1 MQQTRT
7 RAPQDLSEN
16 SRKWWRTCIDSFEF
30 APPDLRLLEEC
41 CRAYDRILEA
51 RKVLA
56 RDGTYIEGRLGL
68 KPHPALLVERDSV
81 VLFSRLVRDLHL
93 PQAPDVP
100 NDALADALKA
110 KNGANAHG

>member
-7 RAPQDLSEN
+7 RAPQDLSET
-16 SRKWWRTCIDSFEF
+16 SRKWWKACLSNFEF
-30 APPDLRLLEEC
+30 APPDLALLEEA

-51 RKVLA
+51 RALVAK
-56 RDGTYIEGRLGL
+56 DGAYIQGRLGL

-100 NDALADALKA
+100 KDALADALKA
-110 KNGANAHG
+110 KNGANGHA